1 MVADL
6 GKEKCGIITWYFDLQ
21 KMTDSATA
29 GGKQDPDAF
38 SAILSAGAV
47 KEAMMANK
55 PKRINVTVTGA
66 TSTLL
71 DAQQRELPDLV
82 RSSVSYYN
90 TREEAEAMLSVIRGL
105 VSQYREAL

>member
-1 MVADL
+1 MASWLRGELGKIDGLVVADL

-71 DAQQRELPDLV
+71 DAQQREP
-82 RSSVSYYN
+82 RTSVFPESRTHSYLEKN
-90 TREEAEAMLSVIRGL
+90 
-105 VSQYREAL
+105 